1 MSEDSYIRQQGT
13 NQAML
18 DEEIEGDSSQSSQFN
33 LSNSEGRSDLS
44 I

>member
-1 MSEDSYIRQQGT
+1 MSEDSYIRQQGK

-33 LSNSEGRSDLS
+33 LSNSVGRSDL
-44 I
+44 